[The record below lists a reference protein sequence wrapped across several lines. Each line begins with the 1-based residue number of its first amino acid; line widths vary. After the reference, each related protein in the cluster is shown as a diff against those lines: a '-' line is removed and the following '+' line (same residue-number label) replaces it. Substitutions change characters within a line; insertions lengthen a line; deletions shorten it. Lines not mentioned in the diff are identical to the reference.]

1 VLLPNPELSEVKV
14 RRLVQA
20 GLKVAAVVPCYNV
33 ARHLNRVVADM
44 PDYLDK
50 VYLVNDGSS
59 DGTGELIQELSG
71 GRVRAIHLDRNRGVG
86 AAVLAGFERAVEEGA
101 DIVVKMDGDGQMDPL
116 YLPLL
121 LQPLAEGLAD
131 YTKGNRF
138 VRRGYLAEMPL
149 IRKIGNAGLSFLAR
163 IASGYWNVFDPA
175 NGYLALRREVFLAL
189 DRELVHPRYFFETSL
204 LIALSLLK
212 AVVLD
217 VPMTARYGD
226 ETSSLS
232 SWRVA
237 REFPPL
243 LLAGFLRRVWTI
255 KIVLSLTL
263 EAIFGFF
270 GLVLILFGGIFGAL
284 KYYHFVFVAQAPSP
298 AGTVMVAA
306 LPIIIGFQLLIAAVV
321 LDVVSAPT
329 RPVCGPWQPGA
340 EPGRLDH
347 G

>member
-1 VLLPNPELSEVKV
+1 MLLPNPELSESKV
-14 RRLVQA
+14 RDLVQA

-33 ARHLNRVVADM
+33 VRHLGPVVAGM
-44 PDYLDK
+44 PDY
-50 VYLVNDGSS
+50 VERIYLVNDGSS
-59 DGTGELIQELSG
+59 DGTGELIQELCG
-71 GRVRAIHLDRNRGVG
+71 GRVEAIHLERNMGVG
-86 AAVLAGFERAVEEGA
+86 AAVMAGFERAVEEGA
-101 DIVVKMDGDGQMDPL
+101 EIVVKMDGDGQMDPL

-121 LQPLAEGLAD
+121 IQSLAEGRAD

-175 NGYLALRREVFLAL
+175 NGYLAMRREVFLAL
-189 DRELVHPRYFFETSL
+189 DRKLVHQRFFFETSL

-217 VPMTARYGD
+217 VPMAARYRG

-243 LLAGFLRRVWTI
+243 LLAGFLRRIWTI

-263 EAIFGFF
+263 EAVFGFF
-270 GLVLILFGGIFGAL
+270 GLVLVLYGGIFGAL
-284 KYYHFVFVAQAPSP
+284 KYYHYVFVAQAPTP

-321 LDVVSAPT
+321 LDIVSAPT
-329 RPVCGPWQPGA
+329 RPVCGPWQGPREAGDSKN
-340 EPGRLDH
+340 G
-347 G
+347 